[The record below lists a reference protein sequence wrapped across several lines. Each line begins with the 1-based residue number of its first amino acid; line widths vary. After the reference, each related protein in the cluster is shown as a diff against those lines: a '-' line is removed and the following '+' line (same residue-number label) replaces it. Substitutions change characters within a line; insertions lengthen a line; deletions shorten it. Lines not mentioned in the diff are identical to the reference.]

1 MAKINTTDYQ
11 PITAWNGTQD
21 LLIVEQPDGTKVA
34 TPEQVKQ
41 YVEAGDFEATGEI
54 KDGHGNIL
62 KTAVQQISGIT
73 DLVAFKDITVSDPSS
88 SLTEAQM
95 VKAIIRDAIS
105 NMNVSQN
112 YVIANISYSNAYRG
126 QILFSRVAMGVS
138 YGCGIYTSYYAD
150 CNVYRFALRNGAV
163 SVVKLADAT

>member
-1 MAKINTTDYQ
+1 MAKSAD
-11 PITAWNGTQD
+11 
-21 LLIVEQPDGTKVA
+21 
-34 TPEQVKQ
+34 VKGIA
-41 YVEAGDFEATGEI
+41 EAGDFEATGEI

-73 DLVAFKDITVSDPSS
+73 DLVAFKDITVSEPSS
-88 SLTEAQM
+88 SLTEAQK
-95 VKAIIRDAIS
+95 VKAIIEGAIP

-112 YVIANISYSNAYRG
+112 FVIANISYSNAYRG
-126 QILFSRVAMGVS
+126 QILFSRVSSGIS
-138 YGCGIYTSYYAD
+138 YGCGIYTSYYTD